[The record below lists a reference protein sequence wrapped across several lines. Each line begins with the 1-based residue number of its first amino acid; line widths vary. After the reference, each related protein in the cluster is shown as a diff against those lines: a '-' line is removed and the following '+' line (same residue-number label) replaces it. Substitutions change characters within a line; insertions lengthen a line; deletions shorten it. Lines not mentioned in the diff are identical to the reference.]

1 MEFPKVVQD
10 GVAVVGR
17 DSLPSAAFKTL
28 VDAIY
33 ASLLD
38 PKTDASALLRTFHR
52 LVSYHLSSAACRCSL
67 IGRLIGRLDSHTG
80 I

>member
-10 GVAVVGR
+10 GVAVAGR

-38 PKTDASALLRTFHR
+38 PKTDVSALLRAFH
-52 LVSYHLSSAACRCSL
+52 C
-67 IGRLIGRLDSHTG
+67 
-80 I
+80 